1 MPSIRVRWILAAP
14 LLLTGCWAPDWKLI
28 DQRSFAPVHA
38 PEATD
43 VARANLPKS
52 ALVTI
57 RFDDLDAD
65 FRPALADAVAAA
77 QSRKADV
84 EFDVLTPIPTA
95 APQDEQ
101 EKFAQQGQQ
110 DAQEIATALAAD
122 GVSPDRVHI
131 GFRGDPGSPAREVR
145 VYVR

>member
-1 MPSIRVRWILAAP
+1 MFRVRWILLSP
-14 LLLTGCWAPDWKLI
+14 LLLAGCWAPDWKLI
-28 DQRSFAPVHA
+28 DQRTFAPTHA
-38 PEATD
+38 PETAD
-43 VARANLPKS
+43 VARANLPRLP
-52 ALVTI
+52 LVTI
-57 RFDDLDAD
+57 RFDDLDD
-65 FRPALADAVAAA
+65 DYRPTLADAVEAA

-101 EKFAQQGQQ
+101 EKFTQQGQE
-110 DAQEIATALAAD
+110 DAQEVATALAAD

-131 GFRGDPGSPAREVR
+131 GFRGDPGAPAREVR